1 VADQPEQ
8 SRGDR
13 GLQGVDRLVRIFEAV
28 TGGPASL
35 SKIAAEAGLSDATT
49 LRYLSSL
56 VSHGLLDRDPASRQY
71 RIGMRMFLLAR
82 SAVSGRD
89 FMSMVVSSMARLV
102 EQFNETVNFGARVGH
117 DLVIVHALQSSQP
130 IRMGAA
136 VGDKDAWHA
145 SGLGKAILSTLP
157 VTDVR
162 SLLAR
167 TDLTQLTPRTLT
179 DPDDLLRELARVR
192 ERGFAID
199 DEETVE
205 GLRCAAA
212 PVRDAAGTARYALS
226 VSGPAYRLP
235 HARLL
240 DIGETVSEQA
250 QLLEALADQGPA
262 AEETN
267 R

>member
-1 VADQPEQ
+1 M
-8 SRGDR
+8 
-13 GLQGVDRLVRIFEAV
+13 DRLVRIFEAV

-35 SKIAAEAGLSDATT
+35 SKVAAQAGLSDATT
-49 LRYLSSL
+49 LRYLGSL
-56 VSHGLLDRDPASRQY
+56 VSHGLLDRDPVSRQY
-71 RIGMRMFLLAR
+71 QIGMRMFLLGR
-82 SAVSGRD
+82 GAVSGRD
-89 FMSMVVSSMARLV
+89 FMSMVTSSMARLV

-117 DLVIVHALQSSQP
+117 DLVIVHALESSQP

-145 SGLGKAILSTLP
+145 SGLGKAIMSTLP
-157 VTDVR
+157 DADVR
-162 SLLAR
+162 ALLASNGMPG
-167 TDLTQLTPRTLT
+167 LTPRTHT

-212 PVRDAAGTARYALS
+212 PIRDAAGAARYALS
-226 VSGPAYRLP
+226 VSGPAYRLS

-240 DIGETVSEQA
+240 DIGGILRGQA
-250 QLLEALADQGPA
+250 EVLEALAADAPA
-262 AEETN
+262 DTG